1 MIRDSC
7 VLPDGEAMRTLR
19 RLAPPPGGSDRCPLE
34 VRLAG
39 RPGSIGLCGICSRRD
54 HCLRRGTRRA
64 CRFPAWAVAVALIK
78 WNREHP
84 NGAIR

>member
-1 MIRDSC
+1 MGEDS
-7 VLPDGEAMRTLR
+7 
-19 RLAPPPGGSDRCPLE
+19 RLTDIDARAIVSAINPGM
-34 VRLAG
+34 
-39 RPGSIGLCGICSRRD
+39 PGSIGLCGICSRRD